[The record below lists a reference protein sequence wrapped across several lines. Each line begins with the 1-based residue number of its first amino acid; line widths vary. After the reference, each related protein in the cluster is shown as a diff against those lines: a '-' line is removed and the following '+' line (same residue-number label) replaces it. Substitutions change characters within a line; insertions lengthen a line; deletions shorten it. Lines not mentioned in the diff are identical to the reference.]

1 MLLPA
6 IDWAP
11 AVCKGF
17 CGEQPQMCLTQLVP
31 GGKKCVK
38 PSLWFLLALRGPQP
52 RTESWSKGCCWRN
65 SIGAFYF
72 LWVPHCESTKAYSQ
86 KSPYCCSS

>member
-31 GGKKCVK
+31 GGKNYVK
-38 PSLWFLLALRGPQP
+38 PSLWFLLALRAPSPELKVGL
-52 RTESWSKGCCWRN
+52 R
-65 SIGAFYF
+65 GAAGET
-72 LWVPHCESTKAYSQ
+72 V
-86 KSPYCCSS
+86 